1 MEQPIVSQ
9 SSPAA
14 CGGKSKPK
22 TQYIDL
28 LEERRASSDLR
39 WAAREWSSRGDYR
52 YRLHLSRNDIFNR
65 VMGSERVKHTISQVR
80 IFCYEP

>member
-1 MEQPIVSQ
+1 MEQPILSQ
-9 SSPAA
+9 TSPVA
-14 CGGKSKPK
+14 CGGKARPK

-52 YRLHLSRNDIFNR
+52 YRLHLNRDDIFKR
-65 VMGSERVKHTISQVR
+65 VMGSERVKHAISQVR
-80 IFCYEP
+80 SCDYEP